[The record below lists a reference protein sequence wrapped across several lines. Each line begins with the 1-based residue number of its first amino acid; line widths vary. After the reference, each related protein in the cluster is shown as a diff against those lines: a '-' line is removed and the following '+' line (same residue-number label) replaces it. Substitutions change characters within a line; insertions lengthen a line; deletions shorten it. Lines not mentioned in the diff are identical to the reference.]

1 MTRTNDNT
9 TKEVQV
15 KILFRRFI
23 ASLLIVSMAAV
34 AMPQH
39 VSAGMIATEAVAA
52 GAERDR
58 VAAALSRADV
68 RARLESHG
76 VSPSEVQAR
85 VDALSDEEVA
95 QLAGRLEAL
104 PAGGDGIV
112 GAIVLVFLILL
123 LTDLLGWTKVFPFT
137 RQVVK

>member
-1 MTRTNDNT
+1 M
-9 TKEVQV
+9 
-15 KILFRRFI
+15 KILMRRFI
-23 ASLLIVSMAAV
+23 ASLLVVTMAGMAI
-34 AMPQH
+34 PQH

-58 VAAALSRADV
+58 VAAMLARADV
-68 RARLESHG
+68 RAQLESLG
-76 VSPSEVQAR
+76 VRPSEVQAR
-85 VDALSDEEVA
+85 MDALSDEEVA
-95 QLAGRLEAL
+95 QLAGRLDGL